1 MTKNSSEITIIPQEV
16 IINKIY
22 FLRNEKVMLDRD
34 LAELYG
40 VKAIR
45 LREQVKRNLTKFP
58 SHFMFQL
65 TEQEVEIM
73 VSQNAIP
80 SKQHLGG
87 TFPYAFTEHGVLML
101 ANVLKS
107 ERAIQV
113 SIKIIE
119 LFVKLREMLVTHTEL
134 KLEIERI
141 KKKMDNHDKN
151 IEIVFRYFDEL
162 MEQSDSNVSLSIIEY
177 ARKKECDLI
186 IIMTQGETN
195 ITDLFIGTAAQE
207 VINNS
212 EIPVLCIRPMV
223 RKDTTQYALS

>member
-1 MTKNSSEITIIPQEV
+1 
-16 IINKIY
+16 
-22 FLRNEKVMLDRD
+22 
-34 LAELYG
+34 
-40 VKAIR
+40 
-45 LREQVKRNLTKFP
+45 
-58 SHFMFQL
+58 MFQL

-87 TFPYAFTEHGVLML
+87 TFPYAFTAHGVLML

-162 MEQSDSNVSLSIIEY
+162 MEQKINP
-177 ARKKECDLI
+177 RKK
-186 IIMTQGETN
+186 
-195 ITDLFIGTAAQE
+195 IGFKL
-207 VINNS
+207 
-212 EIPVLCIRPMV
+212 P
-223 RKDTTQYALS
+223 RKKK